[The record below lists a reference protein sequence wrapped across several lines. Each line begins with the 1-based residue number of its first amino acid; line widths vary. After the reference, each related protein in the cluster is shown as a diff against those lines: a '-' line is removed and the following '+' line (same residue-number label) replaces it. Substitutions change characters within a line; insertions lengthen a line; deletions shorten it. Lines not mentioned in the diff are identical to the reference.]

1 MRIYSGIAGSARRL
15 TRGALAIGNFDGVHL
30 GHRGLFDAAKASAR
44 KLGGPSSVLTFE
56 PHPARLL
63 APEYAPPLI
72 SSPARKLEL
81 LAEAGVEELVVQ
93 PFDRAFAGTEP
104 ERFVDLLAA
113 TGAYEVVVGHDFT
126 YGRERGGTV
135 DTLGASLTR
144 RGLRLHV
151 VAPITVHGLVVSST
165 KIREFTL
172 EGRVEA
178 AAQLLGRPFDLEGDV
193 VRGAGRGR
201 KLGWPTANIRTDAE
215 LLPAV
220 GVYAVR
226 ARLIETPTTNEGG
239 SARGATTYSAA
250 PAPAPGQQDSGS
262 TYVPPTL
269 GLPMP
274 GAANLGLNPT
284 FRDAAHAGSRREP
297 LMLEVHL
304 FDVDQ
309 DLYGRA
315 LRVEFVHR
323 LRDERRFPN
332 VEALK
337 EQIARDVAAARG
349 LLHG

>member
-1 MRIYSGIAGSARRL
+1 MRIHKGIASSARRL

-30 GHRGLFDAAKASAR
+30 GHRGLFDAAKVSAR
-44 KLGGPSSVLTFE
+44 ELSGPVCALTFE
-56 PHPARLL
+56 PHPARVL
-63 APEYAPPLI
+63 APQYAPPLI
-72 SSPARKLEL
+72 SSGSRKREL
-81 LAEAGVEELVVQ
+81 LAGAGVEELVVQ
-93 PFDRAFAGTEP
+93 PFDRAFASTEP
-104 ERFVDLLAA
+104 ERFVELLAA
-113 TGAYEVVVGHDFT
+113 TGAGEIVVGHDFT
-126 YGRERGGTV
+126 YGRERAGTV
-135 DTLGASLTR
+135 DTLRADLQQ
-144 RGLRLHV
+144 RGMRLQV
-151 VAPITVHGLVVSST
+151 VAPIAVNGLVVSST

-226 ARLIETPTTNEGG
+226 ARLIEVPSSTT
-239 SARGATTYSAA
+239 AATY
-250 PAPAPGQQDSGS
+250 G
-262 TYVPPTL
+262 PPRL
-269 GLPMP
+269 GPPIP

-284 FRDAAHAGSRREP
+284 FRDDAHAGSGREP
-297 LMLEVHL
+297 LLLEVHL
-304 FDVDQ
+304 FDIDQ
-309 DLYGRA
+309 DLYGRM

-337 EQIARDVAAARG
+337 AQIARDVATARG
-349 LLHG
+349 LLAG